1 MRNRITLPLLITVL
15 FSFTVINA
23 QSIQHVKTIRLQDS
37 STRNKSVKSLI
48 FGRKQVKTVKPCA
61 ICRVRSDLLCITD
74 AVNGTIIFC
83 DTKGNIKKRI
93 THIKGIKIISPVSAC
108 MDERGNLYI
117 ADSTQG
123 GIIRFDSSLNFH
135 DIFIASDQWRIT
147 GIVFMKGFFYCV
159 DTRNHQVLCFD
170 QPGQLR
176 FSFGKRGGGEGEFNF
191 PTHIA
196 ADGDNLYV
204 TDAMN
209 FRVQIF
215 DHKGQFVRAI
225 GSHGRGGGH
234 FSKPKG
240 IAVSRGR
247 HIFVADAM
255 FDNIQVFNFKGD
267 FLSYF
272 GGPGQQDGQFWMP
285 SGLMIDRDGTIWVAD
300 TFNRRIQVF
309 RLVEDS
315 K

>member
-1 MRNRITLPLLITVL
+1 MKNRITLPLLIILL
-15 FSFTVINA
+15 FSFAEIHA
-23 QSIQHVKTIRLQDS
+23 RSIQHVRTIRFHDNS
-37 STRNKSVKSLI
+37 AKKKSVNSLI
-48 FGRKQVKTVKPCA
+48 FGRKKTKAVKPCA
-61 ICRVRSDLLCITD
+61 ICRVDADLLCVTD
-74 AVNGTIIFC
+74 AVNGTIIFS

-108 MDERGNLYI
+108 MDEKGNLYI

-123 GIIRFDSSLNFH
+123 GIIRFDRNLNFQ
-135 DIFIASDQWRIT
+135 DIFVASNQWRIT
-147 GIVFMKGFFYCV
+147 GIVFVKGFFYCV

-176 FSFGKRGGGEGEFNF
+176 FSFGKRGSGEGEFNF

-196 ADGDNLYV
+196 ADGDYLYV

-215 DHKGQFVRAI
+215 DHKGQFVRAF

-240 IAVSRGR
+240 IAVSRKK
-247 HIFVADAM
+247 HVFVADAM
-255 FDNIQVFNFKGD
+255 FDNIQVFNLKGD

-285 SGLMIDRDGTIWVAD
+285 SGIMVDRDDTIWLAD

-309 RLVEDS
+309 RLVEDG

>member
-1 MRNRITLPLLITVL
+1 LKIRITLPLLILLLCT
-15 FSFTVINA
+15 FMGIEA
-23 QSIQHVKTIRLQDS
+23 RSIQHVKTIPLQYRS
-37 STRNKSVKSLI
+37 AGKKSLKSLI
-48 FGRKQVKTVKPCA
+48 FGRKKMRPVKPCA
-61 ICRVRSDLLCITD
+61 LCRISSDLLCVTD
-74 AVNGTIIFC
+74 SVNGAIIFI
-83 DTKGNIKKRI
+83 DSEGDIKKRI

-108 MDERGNLYI
+108 TDDRGNLYI

-123 GIIRFDSSLNFH
+123 GIIRFDGNLNFH
-135 DIFIASDQWRIT
+135 DIFIASQQWRIT
-147 GIVFMKGFFYCV
+147 GIVFAKNFFYCV
-159 DTRNHQVLCFD
+159 DTQNHQVLSFD
-170 QPGQLR
+170 RQGQLR
-176 FSFGKRGGGEGEFNF
+176 FSFGKRGSREKEFNY

-196 ADGDNLYV
+196 ADGEYLYI

-215 DHKGQFVRAI
+215 DHQGQIVRAF

-240 IAVSRGR
+240 IAVSREKL
-247 HIFVADAM
+247 IFAADAM
-255 FDNIQVFNFKGD
+255 FDNIQVFNLEGD

-309 RLVEDS
+309 RLMENE